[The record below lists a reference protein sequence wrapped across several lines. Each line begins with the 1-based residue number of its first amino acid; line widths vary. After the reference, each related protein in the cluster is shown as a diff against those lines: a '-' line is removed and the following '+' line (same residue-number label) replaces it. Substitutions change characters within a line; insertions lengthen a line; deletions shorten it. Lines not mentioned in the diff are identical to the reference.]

1 MLTGIIRGQR
11 LMLRTP
17 LVVADSINYLTA
29 KFAFDADWKGRV
41 ITAYFV
47 CGDKTITAELASGE
61 ITAEQGINLTA
72 GRWELKLSGIKADS
86 RVTAGPVWL
95 DVLPFGA
102 TDGELPDI
110 SLTQYEQLLA
120 KIGDMDELTTA
131 DKNTLVAAINE
142 AAQSGGGSGGGGLPA
157 GGTPGQVLTRTA
169 SGSAWQDGTP
179 GPVGPQGPEGKKGD
193 KGDTGAA
200 GETGPAG
207 PKGEQGI
214 QGPKG
219 DPGDKGETGPKGDT
233 GEGFAVLGYYASLS
247 ALQAGVSNPSAGDAY
262 GVGAGEPYD
271 IYIWDGVN
279 SKWVN
284 NGPLQG
290 AKGEQGPTGP
300 KGDTGAKG
308 DPGAKGDTGARGEQ
322 GPTGEAAGFGTPT
335 ATATT
340 LDAGTPATVE
350 VTASGADT
358 AKVFAFKFGVPKG
371 EQGATGEQGPKG
383 DPGAKGEQGVKGD
396 TGPYFTPSVSA
407 EGILSWSNNGGLD
420 NPASVSIKGP
430 QGEKGDT
437 GAQGAQGEQGPAGP
451 NEISTDTATALNGL
465 LKGNGST
472 VQVAQ
477 SGVDYATP
485 ATDTVVTASAS
496 AWSDNTITLSVTGV
510 MVDSKLEIGLSDTA
524 TDEQYAAATA
534 AQIRATG
541 SGNGTVT
548 LKAAT
553 APTIDLPIIIRRL
566 S

>member
-1 MLTGIIRGQR
+1 
-11 LMLRTP
+11 MLRTP
-17 LVVADSINYLTA
+17 IVVADSTNYLTA

-86 RVTAGPVWL
+86 RVTAGPVWF

-102 TDGELPDI
+102 ADGELPDI

-120 KIGDMDELTTA
+120 KIGDMDDLATA

-200 GETGPAG
+200 GATGPAG

-214 QGPKG
+214 QGPEGPQGLQGIQGKQGIQGEQGPQGNPGVKG
-219 DPGDKGETGPKGDT
+219 DPGT
-233 GEGFAVLGYYASLS
+233 
-247 ALQAGVSNPSAGDAY
+247 
-262 GVGAGEPYD
+262 
-271 IYIWDGVN
+271 
-279 SKWVN
+279 
-284 NGPLQG
+284 
-290 AKGEQGPTGP
+290 
-300 KGDTGAKG
+300 
-308 DPGAKGDTGARGEQ
+308 
-322 GPTGEAAGFGTPT
+322 AAGFGTPT

-358 AKVFAFKFGVPKG
+358 AKVFDFEFGIPQGEKG
-371 EQGATGEQGPKG
+371 AKG
-383 DPGAKGEQGVKGD
+383 DPGAKGDTGEQGPQGIQGPKGADGPKGD
-396 TGPYFTPSVSA
+396 TGPYFTPAVSA
-407 EGILSWSNNGGLD
+407 EGIISWSNNGGLD

-430 QGEKGDT
+430 QGTKGDT

-451 NEISTDTATALNGL
+451 NEITADTATALNGL

-477 SGVDYATP
+477 SGVDYAAP

-496 AWSDNTITLSVTGV
+496 AWSNNTITLSVTGV

-548 LKAAT
+548 LKATT

>member
-1 MLTGIIRGQR
+1 MT
-11 LMLRTP
+11 T
-17 LVVADSINYLTA
+17 
-29 KFAFDADWKGRV
+29 
-41 ITAYFV
+41 
-47 CGDKTITAELASGE
+47 
-61 ITAEQGINLTA
+61 
-72 GRWELKLSGIKADS
+72 
-86 RVTAGPVWL
+86 GPVWF

-102 TDGELPDI
+102 ADGELPDI

-120 KIGDMDELTTA
+120 KIGNMDELTTA

-200 GETGPAG
+200 GETGPTG

-219 DPGDKGETGPKGDT
+219 DPGDKG
-233 GEGFAVLGYYASLS
+233 
-247 ALQAGVSNPSAGDAY
+247 
-262 GVGAGEPYD
+262 
-271 IYIWDGVN
+271 
-279 SKWVN
+279 
-284 NGPLQG
+284 
-290 AKGEQGPTGP
+290 
-300 KGDTGAKG
+300 
-308 DPGAKGDTGARGEQ
+308 DPGAAGA
-322 GPTGEAAGFGTPT
+322 
-335 ATATT
+335 
-340 LDAGTPATVE
+340 
-350 VTASGADT
+350 
-358 AKVFAFKFGVPKG
+358 
-371 EQGATGEQGPKG
+371 
-383 DPGAKGEQGVKGD
+383 KGD

-407 EGILSWSNNGGLD
+407 EGVISWSNNGGLNNPPETNIRGPQGERGIQGEQGIQGKQGEQGIQGEQGPQGIQGPKGADGPKGDTGPYFTPAVSAEGIISWSNNGGLD

-430 QGEKGDT
+430 QGAKGDT
-437 GAQGAQGEQGPAGP
+437 GTKGDTGAQGEQGPAGP
-451 NEISTDTATALNGL
+451 NEITADTATALNGL

-485 ATDTVVTASAS
+485 ATDTVVTASTS

-510 MVDSKLEIGLSDTA
+510 MADSKLEIGLSDTA

-548 LKAAT
+548 LKATT
-553 APTIDLPIIIRRL
+553 APTIDLPIIIRRF